1 VRAVA
6 YLLGLVL
13 SLPLLAFA
21 LGVLAL
27 GHAIE
32 TRNVFVLLYHFVLA
46 FAWGLPLLALGL
58 LVLLVAAVHRL
69 SRLAGAAVLA
79 LLNVAAL
86 VVVLRATGLP
96 GAIGEAVFLG
106 PTVVALWLQGRL
118 LLEAA
123 RGRAGPEPRPAR
135 PSAPSAPDAGP
146 R

>member
-1 VRAVA
+1 MRAVA
-6 YLLGLVL
+6 YLLGFVL

-32 TRNVFVLLYHFVLA
+32 TRNVFVLLYQSALA
-46 FAWGLPLLALGL
+46 FLWGLPVLALAL
-58 LVLLVAAVHRL
+58 LVLLAAAVHRT

-96 GAIGEAVFLG
+96 GAVGEAVFLG
-106 PTVVALWLQGRL
+106 PTVAALWLHGRL

-123 RGRAGPEPRPAR
+123 RGRTGREPRPAGV
-135 PSAPSAPDAGP
+135 SGPSAPDAGP